1 MNPKDTEIRKKK
13 LRNYNN
19 DQSDSKSDKENQKI
33 DDNIIGDRPKPGDKV
48 IKAIKTLSSDQFLN
62 NFDVAKSAFKDTSHS
77 SNSKVSKS
85 LIIEDTKDCQYQ
97 NHLFQNLKPLN
108 DVLKEIQSNPPFLFF

>member
-1 MNPKDTEIRKKK
+1 MNPKDTEIRRKK

-19 DQSDSKSDKENQKI
+19 EQSDSKSDKENQKF

-48 IKAIKTLSSDQFLN
+48 IKAIKTLSSDQFLS
-62 NFDVAKSAFKDTSHS
+62 NFEAAKSAFKDTSGS
-77 SNSKVSKS
+77 SKIEVRKS
-85 LIIEDTKDCQYQ
+85 LKLEDTRDSQIQ
-97 NHLFQNLKPLN
+97 NHFFQNLKPLN